1 MSRRLAAWGARLLL
15 ALGGAAV
22 LGAAVFLVLDALY
35 PLDRAALHPEPAT
48 LVTDRRGEWL
58 RVFVPADGQ
67 LRLQTPLQDVSPLL
81 VRGLIASEDRWF
93 GLHPGVNPVAVLRAA
108 VSNLRAGR
116 VVSGAST
123 IPMQLAR
130 LADPK
135 PRTLWSKLREA
146 FRAVQMTVGMRREEI
161 LERYVNL
168 LPFGGNLVGAAAASW
183 AWFGKEPKELSWAE
197 TALLIVIPRAPN
209 AYDPLRHPEAAKRA
223 RDRLLREFADLGLLI
238 RKEAALA
245 ETRPLPLQRRPFPF
259 AAPHAA
265 RMALEELGPA
275 PRIRTSLDAEMQ
287 RAVRALV
294 KRRAPGLRALG
305 VGNAACV
312 VADLKTRRILALAGS
327 VDYLE
332 DGYAGRMNLALA
344 RRSPGSTLKPF
355 LYGLAL
361 DKGLIVPD
369 SYVLDTPTDFSG
381 YVPVNYD
388 QTYHGRVTVREAL
401 ARSLNV
407 PAVRLLARVGLD
419 DFHDLLARGGLTL
432 AAPEHYGLPLALG
445 ACQASLV
452 ELTGL
457 YAALGDGGA
466 YRPLRLD
473 PAPSSGE
480 EPSGVRLLSPE
491 AAWLVTDMLMDV
503 RRPDLPDS
511 WFLGKDAVPAAWK
524 TGTSF
529 GRRDAWAVGFSSHLA
544 VGVWVGSP
552 EGKAI
557 PGISGS
563 RCAGP
568 LLFDVLRALDRDPAP
583 LAPDPSLKLTA
594 ITLCDESRLPPGPY
608 CPKTIEAVGIEGV
621 SRLPTGNLYQ
631 RFLVDAATGLRLSGE
646 CLQGKATSAVV
657 APVYPARLA
666 AWWASVGLSVPAPPP
681 LHPDCQASPDGV
693 GPRIVSP
700 SGQTPYYVRASAP
713 KAFQSIRLEAWAPAG
728 TTALYWLQDGRLI
741 ARGPPDAA
749 LFVPPTPGEHR
760 LVVQDQDGRL
770 DAVTYTVE

>member
-1 MSRRLAAWGARLLL
+1 VAKRLKAWLLRLLL
-15 ALGGAAV
+15 AMGGALA
-22 LGAAVFLVLDALY
+22 LGAAAFFVLDALF
-35 PLDRAALHPEPAT
+35 PLDRSALYPEPAT
-48 LVTDRRGEWL
+48 LVTDRHGEWL
-58 RVFVPADGQ
+58 RVFLPADGQ

-93 GLHPGVNPVAVLRAA
+93 GRHPGVNPLAVLRAA
-108 VSNLRAGR
+108 ASNLRAGR

-130 LADPK
+130 LAAPK
-135 PRTLWSKLREA
+135 PRTLWSKTREA
-146 FRAVQMTVGMRREEI
+146 FRAMQMSLRMRREEI

-168 LPFGGNLVGAAAASW
+168 LPFGGNLVGAASASW
-183 AWFGKEPKELSWAE
+183 AWFGKAPTELSWAE
-197 TALLIVIPRAPN
+197 AALLIVIPRAPN
-209 AYDPLRHPEAAKRA
+209 AYDPVRHPHAAKRA
-223 RDRLLREFADLGLLI
+223 RDGLLRKFADIGLLS

-245 ETRPLPLQRRPFPF
+245 QTRPLPTRRQALPF

-265 RMALEELGPA
+265 RMALKESGPA
-275 PRIRTSLDAEMQ
+275 ARIRTSLDADMQ
-287 RAVRALV
+287 RMVRTLI

-305 VGNAACV
+305 AGNAACV

-332 DGYAGRMNLALA
+332 NGYAGRMNLALA

-355 LYGLAL
+355 LYALAL

-369 SYVLDTPTDFSG
+369 SYLLDTPTDFSG

-388 QTYHGRVTVREAL
+388 QVYHGRVTVREAL

-407 PAVRLLARVGLD
+407 PAVRLLARTGLG

-432 AAPEHYGLPLALG
+432 EAPGHYGLPLVLG
-445 ACQASLV
+445 ACQTNLV

-466 YRPLRLD
+466 YRPLRLTPD
-473 PAPSSGE
+473 PASGE
-480 EPSGVRLLSPE
+480 EPPGVRLLSPE

-511 WFLGKDAVPAAWK
+511 WALGKDAVPAAWK

-529 GRRDAWAVGFSSHLA
+529 GRRDAWAVGFSAHLA

-568 LLFDVLRALDRDPAP
+568 LLFDVLRALDRKPAP
-583 LAPDPSLKLTA
+583 LAPDPSLKLTT

-608 CPKTIEAVGIEGV
+608 CPNTMEAVGVEGV
-621 SRLPTGNLYQ
+621 SRLPTGNLYR

-646 CLQGKATSAVV
+646 CLQGKTTNAVV
-657 APVYPARLA
+657 LPVYPARLA
-666 AWWASVGLSVPAPPP
+666 AWRASVGISVPAPPP
-681 LHPDCQASPDGV
+681 LHPDCQASPDGE

-700 SGQTPYYVRASAP
+700 SAATPYHLRASAP
-713 KAFQSIRLEAWAPAG
+713 KSFQSIRLEAWAPAG
-728 TTALYWLQDGRLI
+728 TKTLYWLQDGRLI
-741 ARGPPDAA
+741 AHGPPDAA
-749 LFVPPTPGEHR
+749 LFVPPAPGEHR

-770 DAVTYTVE
+770 DAVTYAVE